1 MPQDTIQVIET
12 KAADLLARPEFRQVV
27 HQMAVSLQAGQTAA
41 PRLGSLFSTQ
51 QRWLMSHL
59 AVSLHFGGRAFGNP
73 GLSRRDFVEAV
84 IEHGLASR
92 NTATAF
98 FAEALYYGILQPV
111 TVVPAVKNVA
121 EPAPAAF
128 SALIAWYGLHL
139 GALDVLDGGARVA
152 RLQEEGGA
160 LLAKIHAGVAR
171 GLLASEAI
179 RKPSAL
185 YAVFASVDDGGS
197 LMDRLVAS
205 LDIEAAGERIL
216 TNITSVS
223 ALARS
228 LNLSRTHAGR
238 TLAAAAASDALGW
251 SGTVGRSPLWV
262 SRDFVM
268 AYAGIQATKLA
279 IIDAAYGAVAG

>member
-1 MPQDTIQVIET
+1 M
-12 KAADLLARPEFRQVV
+12 
-27 HQMAVSLQAGQTAA
+27 
-41 PRLGSLFSTQ
+41 
-51 QRWLMSHL
+51 
-59 AVSLHFGGRAFGNP
+59 
-73 GLSRRDFVEAV
+73 
-84 IEHGLASR
+84 
-92 NTATAF
+92 
-98 FAEALYYGILQPV
+98 
-111 TVVPAVKNVA
+111 
-121 EPAPAAF
+121 
-128 SALIAWYGLHL
+128 IAWYGLHL

-179 RKPSAL
+179 RKPSPL

-216 TNITSVS
+216 TNVTSVS